1 MCELFTYSAV
11 ENIMSVI
18 LSVSYIHLFRFMQII
33 ITSCRRAAA
42 AICPRPSPPSVG
54 AEAPRATELN
64 APADRNV
71 AVGSPDQYVPTLT
84 TAAA

>member
-1 MCELFTYSAV
+1 MCESFTYSAV

-33 ITSCRRAAA
+33 ITSCRRAATTVS
-42 AICPRPSPPSVG
+42 PHPSPPSVC
-54 AEAPRATELN
+54 AEAPRAAELN
-64 APADRNV
+64 APADHNV
-71 AVGSPDQYVPTLT
+71 AVGSPGQYVPTLT